1 MLPDILEDHLDVVFV
16 GTAAG
21 LVSAQA
27 GIYYANKQNKFWPTL
42 EAIGLIPEGFDRA
55 EFPRAPEFGIGFTD
69 LCKTRAG
76 MDHTLARGD
85 FDIAGLERKLRK
97 VMPRAVAFTSKKGAS
112 TFLNCRSTELELGVP
127 LAYAEDFPPVFA
139 LPSPS
144 GAATGHW
151 DIAPWRKLARWL
163 KLSPAASLATSPASG
178 RRAAGRS

>member
-1 MLPDILEDHLDVVFV
+1 MLPDILQDNLDVVFV

-21 LVSAQA
+21 IVSARA
-27 GIYYANKQNKFWPTL
+27 GIYYANQQNKFWPTL
-42 EAIGLIPEGFDRA
+42 EAVALIPKGFDRSDFA
-55 EFPRAPEFGIGFTD
+55 QAPEFGIGFTD

-85 FDIAGLERKLRK
+85 FDVAGLEQKLRK

-112 TFLNCRSTELELGVP
+112 TFLGCRSTELELGVP
-127 LAYAEDFPPVFA
+127 LSYAADFPPVFA

-151 DIAPWRKLARWL
+151 DIAPWRKLADWL
-163 KLSPAASLATSPASG
+163 KLSSPGSRARSRG
-178 RRAAGRS
+178 QSWRAAGRS